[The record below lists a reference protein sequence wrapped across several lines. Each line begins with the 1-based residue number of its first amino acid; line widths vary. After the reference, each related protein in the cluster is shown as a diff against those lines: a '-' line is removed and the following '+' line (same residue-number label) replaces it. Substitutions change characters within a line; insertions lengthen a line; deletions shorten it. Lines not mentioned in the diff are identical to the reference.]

1 MVDGRRLAVDFY
13 DSTKPA
19 LMPAGSAVLVYWD
32 GRYAVSPSDLI
43 LKRFSAVRWI
53 TVLGDWENAGAVDYE
68 AGNHVYSAP
77 GALRTYV
84 QGRASRQL
92 RARVYHNR
100 SDTSRVLA
108 ELFGLEGHYEHWVAT
123 LDGNK
128 LSASYLP
135 NMWGVQFAGGVT
147 SNYDTSILYG
157 AW

>member
-1 MVDGRRLAVDFY
+1 MDFY

-19 LMPAGSAVLVYWD
+19 LMPSRASVLVYWD
-32 GRYAVSPSDLI
+32 GRYKVSPSDLI
-43 LKRFSAVRWI
+43 LKRFAAYRWI

-68 AGNHVYSAP
+68 AGNYVYSTP
-77 GALRTYV
+77 GALRMYV

-135 NMWGVQFAGGVT
+135 NMWGVQYQGGVT
-147 SNYDTSILYG
+147 ANYDTSILYG